1 MRETCGE
8 LCHSDNSLLFVVI
21 RMISCLNWSVAG
33 AGLLEIAE
41 QAKNLYISGTM
52 FFNRY
57 NTLSLPHYGLL
68 LAGLLLRHA
77 R

>member
-1 MRETCGE
+1 VG
-8 LCHSDNSLLFVVI
+8 V
-21 RMISCLNWSVAG
+21 SCLNFLVIQTGLFGVAHSR
-33 AGLLEIAE
+33 
-41 QAKNLYISGTM
+41 KKHYISGTM

-57 NTLSLPHYGLL
+57 TTLSLPHYGLL